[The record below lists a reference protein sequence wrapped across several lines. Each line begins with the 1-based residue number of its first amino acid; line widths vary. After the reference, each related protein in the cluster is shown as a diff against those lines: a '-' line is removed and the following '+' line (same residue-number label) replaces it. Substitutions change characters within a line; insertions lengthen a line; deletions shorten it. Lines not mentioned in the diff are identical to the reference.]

1 MHNVKSELA
10 KFTQVLLE
18 SGVNNAKQ
26 EVYFLC
32 NELLDLSRSDLM
44 LLETFTKK
52 QFSVLKK
59 AVARR
64 AKRVPLQII
73 IGKSTFLDVTILENK
88 HTLTPR
94 PETELLTSMI
104 IDEYKGKQVDVLD
117 LCSGSGCVGIAIARR
132 GHKVTCADISKK
144 AIACAK
150 KNAELNNVEIDFVH
164 SDMFRNITKKYDVI
178 VSNPPYINSSDVLSL
193 EPEVKKFDPIISLDG
208 GEDGLDF
215 YVRIANDCSE
225 YLKENGVLYLEYGK
239 GQAES
244 IKKLLSKNFKNITII
259 KDYNNIERFIKA
271 ELK

>member
-1 MHNVKSELA
+1 M
-10 KFTQVLLE
+10 
-18 SGVNNAKQ
+18 
-26 EVYFLC
+26 
-32 NELLDLSRSDLM
+32 
-44 LLETFTKK
+44 
-52 QFSVLKK
+52 
-59 AVARR
+59 
-64 AKRVPLQII
+64 
-73 IGKSTFLDVTILENK
+73 
-88 HTLTPR
+88 
-94 PETELLTSMI
+94 
-104 IDEYKGKQVDVLD
+104 
-117 LCSGSGCVGIAIARR
+117 
-132 GHKVTCADISKK
+132 TCADISKK

-239 GQAES
+239 RQAES